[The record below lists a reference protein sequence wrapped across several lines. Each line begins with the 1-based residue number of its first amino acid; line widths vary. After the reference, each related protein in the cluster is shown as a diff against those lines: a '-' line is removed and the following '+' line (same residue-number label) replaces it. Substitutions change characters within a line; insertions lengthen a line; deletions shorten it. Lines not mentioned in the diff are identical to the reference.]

1 MNITVYDNFKKA
13 VNSTKQPSGGRT
25 ISVRLKDNCSVVNP
39 VFRLKSNDK
48 DINYVK
54 WDNNYYYVD
63 NVEFLANEEIA
74 VHCSRDALATFKSD
88 IGGSTQYVA
97 RSAVEY
103 DEYVQ
108 DMRYPA
114 KATVSKTELIM
125 NNTHDDLVKDDG
137 GGYVLSTI
145 AKDNASGTSH
155 YYLTATEFHH
165 LVNYMFS
172 DSWLAAG
179 NTIPQDLQKELINP
193 IQYVVDCKQYPFL
206 DRGAHSGHL
215 DSVSFGFWDNTGCT
229 GGLISDNDRTYTS
242 RRQYHMPRHPQAATR
257 GKYLNTSPYTRYTL
271 DFYSLGQIPLD
282 PSFFTDDDQ
291 ITVDVKIDKYTGQA
305 ELDVYSSYATVIKQQ
320 FQFGIEVK
328 LSQITNP
335 IIAPA
340 INAVGV
346 AGKIAE
352 KDFAGAVSGV
362 GNLINSVMPQLH
374 STGNVASDVS
384 YKKRPRITCEFFPI
398 VDEDAVTIGRPL
410 MKPKVISSLHG
421 YMECSNVDLVTSAT
435 PSEKQQMIGYME
447 GGFFYE

>member
-13 VNSTKQPSGGRT
+13 VNSTKRPTGGQS

-39 VFRLKSNDK
+39 IFRLKSNDK
-48 DINYVK
+48 NINYVK
-54 WDNNYYYVD
+54 WDENYYYVD
-63 NVEFLANEEIA
+63 DVEFLANEEIA
-74 VHCSRDALATFKSD
+74 VHCTRDALATFKND
-88 IGGSTQYVA
+88 IGGSTQYVT

-125 NNTHDDLVKDDG
+125 HDTHDDLVKDGG

-145 AKDNASGTSH
+145 AKDNQSGTSH
-155 YYLTATEFHH
+155 YYLTAVEFHH
-165 LVNYMFS
+165 LVDYMFS
-172 DSWLAAG
+172 DSWLATG

-206 DRGAHSGHL
+206 EHGSQSGHL
-215 DSVSFGFWDNTGCT
+215 DDISFGFWSNTGCT
-229 GGLISDNDRTYTS
+229 GGLISESDRTYTS
-242 RRQYHMPRHPQAATR
+242 RNQYHMPRHPQANSR

-271 DFYSLGQIPLD
+271 DFYSLGQIPID
-282 PSFFTDDDQ
+282 ASFFTDDDQ
-291 ITVDVKIDKYTGQA
+291 ITVEVKIDKYTGYA
-305 ELDVYSSYATVIKQQ
+305 ELNIYSSHATVLKQQ

-328 LSQITNP
+328 LSQVTNP

-352 KDFAGAVSGV
+352 KDFTGAASGI

-398 VDEDAVTIGRPL
+398 VDEDILTIGRPL
-410 MKPKVISSLHG
+410 MKPKIISSLHG

-435 PSEKQQMIGYME
+435 SSEKESIIRMME
-447 GGFFYE
+447 SGFFYE